1 MKLRR
6 VLVVLG
12 LAGALAVTA
21 VAGTAMAQT
30 PTPNTQAGTNYQEY
44 FLDRLASALGTTR
57 DELTS
62 TFTQA
67 RNETA
72 DQAVKDGKLTQEKAD
87 RMKAQ
92 QGIGPFGFHG
102 FGGDMDRGDMDRGD
116 MGRGGKM
123 GGFMGGGQS
132 REAIAGALD
141 LTTQELDTQLR
152 SGKTLAELAAGKE
165 QAVKDAIVAA
175 EKTRL
180 DQAVAGGKITQE
192 QANQRLE
199 QLRNADLNSLFGHRG
214 MEGRG
219 EFRFRGDGTQP
230 SAPTAR
236 PSQGTAVPAGQSL

>member
-21 VAGTAMAQT
+21 VAGTAIAQT
-30 PTPNTQAGTNYQEY
+30 PTPNTQTGTNYQEY

-57 DELTS
+57 DKLTS
-62 TFTQA
+62 AFTQA

-102 FGGDMDRGDMDRGD
+102 FGGDMGRGD

-132 REAIAGALD
+132 REAIAGALGI
-141 LTTQELDTQLR
+141 TTQELDTQLR

-180 DQAVAGGKITQE
+180 DQAVAGGKITQD

>member
-6 VLVVLG
+6 VLVILG

-30 PTPNTQAGTNYQEY
+30 PTPSTQTGTNYQEY
-44 FLDRLASALGTTR
+44 FLDRLANALGTTR
-57 DELTS
+57 DKLTG

-72 DQAVKDGKLTQEKAD
+72 DQAVKDGKLTQAQAD

-92 QGIGPFGFHG
+92 QGVGPFGFRG
-102 FGGDMDRGDMDRGD
+102 FGGDMDRG
-116 MGRGGKM
+116 GKM
-123 GGFMGGGQS
+123 GGFGLMGGGQG
-132 REAIAGALD
+132 REAIAGALGI
-141 LTTQELDTQLR
+141 TPQELDTQLR

-175 EKTRL
+175 EKTQL
-180 DQAVAGGKITQE
+180 DQAVAAGRITQAQE
-192 QANQRLE
+192 DQRLE
-199 QLRNADLNSLFGHRG
+199 QLRNADQNSLFGHRG

-219 EFRFRGDGTQP
+219 EFRFRGNGSQP
-230 SAPTAR
+230 SAPTTS
-236 PSQGTAVPAGQSL
+236 PSRGTAVPAGQSL

>member
-6 VLVVLG
+6 TLVVLG

-30 PTPNTQAGTNYQEY
+30 PTPSTQTGTNYQEY

-57 DELTS
+57 DQLTGA
-62 TFTQA
+62 FTQA

-72 DQAVKDGKLTQEKAD
+72 DQAVKDGKLTQEQAD
-87 RMKAQ
+87 RLKAR
-92 QGIGPFGFHG
+92 QGAGPFGFHG
-102 FGGDMDRGDMDRGD
+102 FRGD
-116 MGRGGKM
+116 MGRGDMERGGKM
-123 GGFMGGGQS
+123 GGFMGGGQT
-132 REAIAGALD
+132 REAIAGALGI
-141 LTTQELDTQLR
+141 TTQELDSQLR

-180 DQAVAGGKITQE
+180 DQAVADGKITQAQE
-192 QANQRLE
+192 DARLE
-199 QLRNADLNSLFGHRG
+199 QLRNADLNSLFGHPS

-230 SAPTAR
+230 PAPATS
-236 PSQGTAVPAGQSL
+236 PSRGTAVPAGQSL

>member
-21 VAGTAMAQT
+21 VAGTAIAQT
-30 PTPNTQAGTNYQEY
+30 PTPNTQTGTNYQEY

-57 DELTS
+57 DKLTS
-62 TFTQA
+62 AFTQA

-102 FGGDMDRGDMDRGD
+102 FGSDMDRGD

-132 REAIAGALD
+132 REAIAGALGI
-141 LTTQELDTQLR
+141 TTQELDTQLR

-165 QAVKDAIVAA
+165 QAVKDAMVAA

-180 DQAVAGGKITQE
+180 DQAVAGGKITQA
-192 QANQRLE
+192 QADQRLE

>member
-30 PTPNTQAGTNYQEY
+30 PTPNTQTGTNYQEY
-44 FLDRLASALGTTR
+44 FLDRLASALDTTR
-57 DELTS
+57 DKLTS
-62 TFTQA
+62 AFTQA

-102 FGGDMDRGDMDRGD
+102 FGSDMDRGD

-123 GGFMGGGQS
+123 GGFMGGGQN
-132 REAIAGALD
+132 REAIAGALGI
-141 LTTQELDTQLR
+141 TTQELDTQLR

-180 DQAVAGGKITQE
+180 DQAVAGGKITQD

>member
-21 VAGTAMAQT
+21 VAGTAIAQT
-30 PTPNTQAGTNYQEY
+30 PTPNTQTGTNYQEY

-57 DELTS
+57 DKLTS
-62 TFTQA
+62 AFTQA

-102 FGGDMDRGDMDRGD
+102 FGSDMDRGD

-123 GGFMGGGQS
+123 DGFMGGGQS
-132 REAIAGALD
+132 REAIAGALGI
-141 LTTQELDTQLR
+141 TTQELDTQLR

-165 QAVKDAIVAA
+165 QAVKDAMVAA

-180 DQAVAGGKITQE
+180 DQAVAGGKITQA
-192 QANQRLE
+192 QADQRLE

>member
-30 PTPNTQAGTNYQEY
+30 PTPNTQTGTNYQEY

-57 DELTS
+57 DKLTS
-62 TFTQA
+62 AFTQA

-102 FGGDMDRGDMDRGD
+102 FGSDMDRGD

-132 REAIAGALD
+132 REAIAGALGI
-141 LTTQELDTQLR
+141 TTQELDTQLR

-165 QAVKDAIVAA
+165 QAVKDAMVAA

-180 DQAVAGGKITQE
+180 DQAVAGGKITQA
-192 QANQRLE
+192 QADQRLE

>member
-30 PTPNTQAGTNYQEY
+30 PTPNTQTGTNYQEY

-62 TFTQA
+62 AFTQA

-102 FGGDMDRGDMDRGD
+102 FGGDMDRG
-116 MGRGGKM
+116 GKM

-132 REAIAGALD
+132 RGAIAGALGI
-141 LTTQELDTQLR
+141 TTQELDTQLR

-165 QAVKDAIVAA
+165 QAVKDAMVAA

-180 DQAVAGGKITQE
+180 DQAVAGGKITQA
-192 QANQRLE
+192 QADQRLE

>member
-21 VAGTAMAQT
+21 VAGTAIAQT
-30 PTPNTQAGTNYQEY
+30 PTPNTQTGTNYQEY

-57 DELTS
+57 DKLTS
-62 TFTQA
+62 AFTQA

-102 FGGDMDRGDMDRGD
+102 FGGDMDRGDM
-116 MGRGGKM
+116 GRGGKM

-132 REAIAGALD
+132 REAIAGALGI
-141 LTTQELDTQLR
+141 TTQELDTQLR

-165 QAVKDAIVAA
+165 QAVKDAMVAA

-180 DQAVAGGKITQE
+180 DQAVAGGKITQD